1 MIDSNVHVVRVLFYS
16 CAQTLR
22 VQNMQSIPAELLL
35 DFAEQSVAIDPHSLF
50 KLKRLNTRLFKLLKN
65 NPYLWSIASNGIIN
79 KEYLSFLQ
87 ISKDEMLLFAVS
99 QENIPLLKS
108 LIYAGYDIHKVFDL
122 ETRNTLI
129 SEPITTPDSDEL
141 FGGHTLLH
149 DACRFG
155 SLKVVQVLVEHGANI
170 NQTTDNGVT
179 PLHLAAKYGSFDVCE
194 YLLEIGA
201 VIDCK
206 TTNLGQTPLH
216 YLCHNRNNT
225 TSDICLLFHMKKANI
240 HCRDNYGSTPMI
252 LSVMQG
258 NLKLFKTLLKLDRS
272 QIDCTDNQGRA
283 ALHHA
288 VLNNQPEIC
297 SELVHHGANLELKDN
312 YGMSAKDESV
322 PDNFVDEAII
332 RMLNKTRGLLA

>member
-1 MIDSNVHVVRVLFYS
+1 
-16 CAQTLR
+16 
-22 VQNMQSIPAELLL
+22 MQKLPAELLL
-35 DFAEQSVAIDPHSLF
+35 NFAEQSVSINPHSLF
-50 KLKRLNTRLFKLLKN
+50 KLKRLNTRLCTLIAN
-65 NPYLWSIASNGIIN
+65 NPYLWTIASNGIMD
-79 KEYLSFLQ
+79 KDYLSFIQ

-108 LIYAGYDIHKVFDL
+108 LIYAGYDIHNVFDV

-129 SEPITTPDSDEL
+129 SEPIVSADSDEL

-155 SLKVVQVLVEHGANI
+155 NLAVVKVLVSHGADI
-170 NQTTDNGVT
+170 HAKTDNGVT

-194 YLLEIGA
+194 YLIQKGA
-201 VIDCK
+201 SVTAA

-216 YLCHNRNNT
+216 YLAHNRNYS
-225 TSDICLLFHMKKANI
+225 TSSICLLLNMNGADVHVVDL
-240 HCRDNYGSTPMI
+240 HGCTPMI
-252 LSVMQG
+252 LSVSLG
-258 NLKLFKTLLKLDRS
+258 NMRLFKTLLRLDRS
-272 QIDCTDNQGRA
+272 QIDITDHQGRT

-288 VLNNQPEIC
+288 VLNDQPEIC
-297 SELVHHGANLELKDN
+297 SELIHNGADIELKDI

-332 RMLNKTRGLLA
+332 KMLNKTRGLLSYVIYWSICLVVLSVRFSN